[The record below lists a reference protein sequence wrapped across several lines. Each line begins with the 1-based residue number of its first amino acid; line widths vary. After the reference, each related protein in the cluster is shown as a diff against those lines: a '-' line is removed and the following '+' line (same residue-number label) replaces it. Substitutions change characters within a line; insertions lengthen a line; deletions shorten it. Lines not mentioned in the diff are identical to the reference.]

1 MKNNKLLGL
10 LTGLLCISLCLALM
24 LTACRIE
31 KDDSED
37 QNPTVGEELSDPTQ
51 GKPSADEPT
60 QPEQTQPEQTQPEQ
74 TQPEVTEPEETQP
87 EETQPEE
94 TQPSGGSS
102 TPSVNTGT
110 GGGYDPGA
118 SQPTEPEDATEPEIV
133 VPEPGS
139 EKNA

>member
-51 GKPSADEPT
+51 GKPSADEP
-60 QPEQTQPEQTQPEQ
+60 TQPEQTQPEQ